1 MLLITCAQVLCR
13 VVKGEMQRLTG
24 NTKSFVCNCAL
35 ACLANTAGELANV
48 SSAASQRLIGE
59 FILMLFV
66 RAIGRRR
73 RVLFAGCFDL
83 LSRRYRKLR
92 LKPGNK
98 DASSYMANTGI
109 EPAADASAVRDLAAL
124 SLSAISTALTGRHRG
139 NPELVY
145 AALQRRDE
153 VFKPSFKA
161 DEVFKA
167 DDLVLVSNSNETETE
182 TERSMAQSAAVIESV
197 LEAYSA
203 RIDEAQARTKKPG
216 SHW

>member
-1 MLLITCAQVLCR
+1 VLLACVQVLCR

-24 NTKSFVCNCAL
+24 NTKSFVGNCAL

-66 RAIGRRR
+66 LAIGLRR
-73 RVLFAGCFDL
+73 RVLCTGCFDL

-98 DASSYMANTGI
+98 DANSYSANTGI

-124 SLSAISTALTGRHRG
+124 SLSAISTALTGRHRV

-153 VFKPSFKA
+153 VFK
-161 DEVFKA
+161 A
-167 DDLVLVSNSNETETE
+167 DDLVSNSNETETE
-182 TERSMAQSAAVIESV
+182 TERSMAQHAAAIERV

>member
-1 MLLITCAQVLCR
+1 
-13 VVKGEMQRLTG
+13 MQRLTG

-66 RAIGRRR
+66 RAIGLRR

-124 SLSAISTALTGRHRG
+124 SLSAISTALTGRHRD

-167 DDLVLVSNSNETETE
+167 DDLVSNSNETETE
-182 TERSMAQSAAVIESV
+182 TDRSMAQSAAAIESV

>member
-1 MLLITCAQVLCR
+1 MCT
-13 VVKGEMQRLTG
+13 
-24 NTKSFVCNCAL
+24 
-35 ACLANTAGELANV
+35 
-48 SSAASQRLIGE
+48 
-59 FILMLFV
+59 
-66 RAIGRRR
+66 
-73 RVLFAGCFDL
+73 GCFDL

-92 LKPGNK
+92 LKPGNE
-98 DASSYMANTGI
+98 DAIKSYSANTGI

-124 SLSAISTALTGRHRG
+124 SLSAISTALTGRHRV

-145 AALQRRDE
+145 AALQRKDE

-161 DEVFKA
+161 D
-167 DDLVLVSNSNETETE
+167 DLVSNSNETETE
-182 TERSMAQSAAVIESV
+182 TDRSMAQSAAAIERV

>member
-1 MLLITCAQVLCR
+1 
-13 VVKGEMQRLTG
+13 MQRLTG

-35 ACLANTAGELANV
+35 ACLANTAGELANA

-66 RAIGRRR
+66 REIGLRR
-73 RVLFAGCFDL
+73 RVLCTGCFDL

-92 LKPGNK
+92 LKPGNE
-98 DASSYMANTGI
+98 DAIKSYSANTGI

-124 SLSAISTALTGRHRG
+124 SLSAISTALTGRHRV

-145 AALQRRDE
+145 AALQR
-153 VFKPSFKA
+153 K

-167 DDLVLVSNSNETETE
+167 NSNETETE
-182 TERSMAQSAAVIESV
+182 TDRSMAQSAAAIERV

>member
-1 MLLITCAQVLCR
+1 
-13 VVKGEMQRLTG
+13 MQRLTG

-35 ACLANTAGELANV
+35 VCLANTAGELANV

-59 FILMLFV
+59 FIFMFV
-66 RAIGRRR
+66 LAIGLRR
-73 RVLFAGCFDL
+73 RVLFTGCFDL

-92 LKPGNK
+92 LKPGNR
-98 DASSYMANTGI
+98 DAKSYSANTGGI

-124 SLSAISTALTGRHRG
+124 SLSAISTALTGRHRV

-167 DDLVLVSNSNETETE
+167 DDLVSNSNETETE
-182 TERSMAQSAAVIESV
+182 TERSMAQSAAAIESV

>member
-1 MLLITCAQVLCR
+1 MFT
-13 VVKGEMQRLTG
+13 
-24 NTKSFVCNCAL
+24 
-35 ACLANTAGELANV
+35 
-48 SSAASQRLIGE
+48 
-59 FILMLFV
+59 
-66 RAIGRRR
+66 
-73 RVLFAGCFDL
+73 GCFDL

-98 DASSYMANTGI
+98 DAISYSANTGI

-124 SLSAISTALTGRHRG
+124 SLSAISTAMTGRHRD

-145 AALQRRDE
+145 AALQRKDE

-167 DDLVLVSNSNETETE
+167 DDLVSNETD
-182 TERSMAQSAAVIESV
+182 RSMAQHAAAIERV

>member
-1 MLLITCAQVLCR
+1 
-13 VVKGEMQRLTG
+13 
-24 NTKSFVCNCAL
+24 
-35 ACLANTAGELANV
+35 LANTAGELANV

-59 FILMLFV
+59 FILMFV
-66 RAIGRRR
+66 WAIGLRR
-73 RVLFAGCFDL
+73 RVLCTGCFDL

-98 DASSYMANTGI
+98 DAIKSYSANTGI

-124 SLSAISTALTGRHRG
+124 SLAAISTALTGRHRV

-145 AALQRRDE
+145 AALQRKDE

-161 DEVFKA
+161 DEDFKA
-167 DDLVLVSNSNETETE
+167 DDLVSNSNETETE
-182 TERSMAQSAAVIESV
+182 TDRSMAQSAAAIESV

>member
-1 MLLITCAQVLCR
+1 
-13 VVKGEMQRLTG
+13 MQRLTG

-66 RAIGRRR
+66 WAIGLRR
-73 RVLFAGCFDL
+73 RVLFTGCFDL

-98 DASSYMANTGI
+98 DAISYSANTGI

-124 SLSAISTALTGRHRG
+124 SLSAISTAMTGRHRD

-145 AALQRRDE
+145 AALQRKDE

-167 DDLVLVSNSNETETE
+167 GDLVSNSNETETE
-182 TERSMAQSAAVIESV
+182 TERSMAQSAAAIESV

>member
-1 MLLITCAQVLCR
+1 
-13 VVKGEMQRLTG
+13 MQRLTG
-24 NTKSFVCNCAL
+24 NTKSFVGNCAL

-59 FILMLFV
+59 FILMIV
-66 RAIGRRR
+66 WAIGLRR
-73 RVLFAGCFDL
+73 RVLCTGCFDL

-98 DASSYMANTGI
+98 DASSYSANTGI

-124 SLSAISTALTGRHRG
+124 SLSAISTALTGRHRV

-145 AALQRRDE
+145 AALQRKDE

-161 DEVFKA
+161 DKDFKA
-167 DDLVLVSNSNETETE
+167 DDLVSNSNETETE
-182 TERSMAQSAAVIESV
+182 RSMVQSAAAIERV

>member
-1 MLLITCAQVLCR
+1 VLCR

-35 ACLANTAGELANV
+35 VCLANTAGELANV

-59 FILMLFV
+59 YILMFAW
-66 RAIGRRR
+66 AIGLRR
-73 RVLFAGCFDL
+73 RVLCTGCFDL

-92 LKPGNK
+92 LKPGNE
-98 DASSYMANTGI
+98 DAIKSYSANTGI

-124 SLSAISTALTGRHRG
+124 SLSAISTALTGRHRV

-145 AALQRRDE
+145 AALQR
-153 VFKPSFKA
+153 K

-167 DDLVLVSNSNETETE
+167 DDLVSNSNETETE
-182 TERSMAQSAAVIESV
+182 TDRSMAQSAAAIERV

>member
-1 MLLITCAQVLCR
+1 VLLVCVQVLCR

-35 ACLANTAGELANV
+35 ACLANTAGELENV

-66 RAIGRRR
+66 WAIGMRR
-73 RVLFAGCFDL
+73 RVLFTGCFDL

-98 DASSYMANTGI
+98 DAKSYSAKTGI

-124 SLSAISTALTGRHRG
+124 SMSAISTALTGRHRV

-153 VFKPSFKA
+153 VFK
-161 DEVFKA
+161 A
-167 DDLVLVSNSNETETE
+167 DDLVSNSNETETE
-182 TERSMAQSAAVIESV
+182 TERSMAQSAAAIESV

>member
-1 MLLITCAQVLCR
+1 VFVCVQVLCR

-59 FILMLFV
+59 FIFMFV
-66 RAIGRRR
+66 LAIGLRR
-73 RVLFAGCFDL
+73 RVLFTGCFDL
-83 LSRRYRKLR
+83 LSRRCRKLR
-92 LKPGNK
+92 LKPGNT
-98 DASSYMANTGI
+98 DAIKSYSANTGI

-124 SLSAISTALTGRHRG
+124 SLSAISTALTGRHRV

-161 DEVFKA
+161 DEDFKA
-167 DDLVLVSNSNETETE
+167 DDLVSNSNETETE
-182 TERSMAQSAAVIESV
+182 TDRSMAQSAAAIESV

>member
-1 MLLITCAQVLCR
+1 
-13 VVKGEMQRLTG
+13 MQRLTG

-59 FILMLFV
+59 FILLLFV
-66 RAIGRRR
+66 WAIGLRR
-73 RVLFAGCFDL
+73 RVLFTGCFDL

-98 DASSYMANTGI
+98 DAIKSYSANTGI

-124 SLSAISTALTGRHRG
+124 SLSAISTALTGRHRD

-167 DDLVLVSNSNETETE
+167 DDLVSNETD
-182 TERSMAQSAAVIESV
+182 RSMAQHAAAIERV

>member
-1 MLLITCAQVLCR
+1 
-13 VVKGEMQRLTG
+13 MQRLTG

-35 ACLANTAGELANV
+35 VCLANTAGELANV

-66 RAIGRRR
+66 WAIGLRR
-73 RVLFAGCFDL
+73 RVLFTGCFDL

-92 LKPGNK
+92 LKPGNE
-98 DASSYMANTGI
+98 DAIKSYSANTGI
-109 EPAADASAVRDLAAL
+109 EPAADTSAVRDLAAL

-145 AALQRRDE
+145 AALQRKDE

-167 DDLVLVSNSNETETE
+167 DDLVSNETD
-182 TERSMAQSAAVIESV
+182 RSMAQHAAAIERV

>member
-1 MLLITCAQVLCR
+1 MLCR

-24 NTKSFVCNCAL
+24 NKKSFVGNCAL

-48 SSAASQRLIGE
+48 SSAASQRLIGA

-66 RAIGRRR
+66 WAIGLRR
-73 RVLFAGCFDL
+73 RVLCTGCFDL

-98 DASSYMANTGI
+98 GAIKSYSANTGI

-124 SLSAISTALTGRHRG
+124 SLSAISTALTGRHRV

-145 AALQRRDE
+145 AALQR
-153 VFKPSFKA
+153 K

-167 DDLVLVSNSNETETE
+167 DDLVSNSNETETE
-182 TERSMAQSAAVIESV
+182 TDRSMAQSAAAIERV
-197 LEAYSA
+197 LVAYSA

>member
-1 MLLITCAQVLCR
+1 VLCR

-59 FILMLFV
+59 YILMFAW
-66 RAIGRRR
+66 AIGLRR
-73 RVLFAGCFDL
+73 RVLCTGCFDL

-92 LKPGNK
+92 LKPGNE
-98 DASSYMANTGI
+98 DAIKSYSANTGI

-124 SLSAISTALTGRHRG
+124 SLSAISTALTGRHRV

-145 AALQRRDE
+145 AALQR
-153 VFKPSFKA
+153 K

-167 DDLVLVSNSNETETE
+167 DDLVSNSNETETE
-182 TERSMAQSAAVIESV
+182 TDRSMAQSAAAIERV

>member
-1 MLLITCAQVLCR
+1 MCT
-13 VVKGEMQRLTG
+13 
-24 NTKSFVCNCAL
+24 
-35 ACLANTAGELANV
+35 
-48 SSAASQRLIGE
+48 
-59 FILMLFV
+59 
-66 RAIGRRR
+66 
-73 RVLFAGCFDL
+73 GCFDL

-92 LKPGNK
+92 LKPGNE
-98 DASSYMANTGI
+98 DAIKSYSANTGGI

-124 SLSAISTALTGRHRG
+124 SLSAISTALTGRHRV

-167 DDLVLVSNSNETETE
+167 DDLVSKSNETETE
-182 TERSMAQSAAVIESV
+182 TERSMAQSAAAIERV

>member
-1 MLLITCAQVLCR
+1 
-13 VVKGEMQRLTG
+13 MQRLTG

-35 ACLANTAGELANV
+35 VCLANTAGELANV

-59 FILMLFV
+59 YILMFAW
-66 RAIGRRR
+66 AIGLRR
-73 RVLFAGCFDL
+73 RVLCTGCFDL

-92 LKPGNK
+92 LKPGNE
-98 DASSYMANTGI
+98 DAIKSYSANTGI

-124 SLSAISTALTGRHRG
+124 SLSAISTALTGRHRV

-145 AALQRRDE
+145 AALQR
-153 VFKPSFKA
+153 K

-167 DDLVLVSNSNETETE
+167 DDLVSNSNETETE
-182 TERSMAQSAAVIESV
+182 TDRSMAQSAAAIERV

>member
-1 MLLITCAQVLCR
+1 
-13 VVKGEMQRLTG
+13 MQRLTG
-24 NTKSFVCNCAL
+24 NKKSFVCNCAL

-59 FILMLFV
+59 FILMLSAW
-66 RAIGRRR
+66 AIGLRR
-73 RVLFAGCFDL
+73 RVLCTGCFDL

-98 DASSYMANTGI
+98 DAIKSYSANTGGI

-124 SLSAISTALTGRHRG
+124 SLSAISTALTGRHRV

-161 DEVFKA
+161 DEDFKA
-167 DDLVLVSNSNETETE
+167 DDLVSNSNETETE
-182 TERSMAQSAAVIESV
+182 TDRSMAQSAAAIESV

>member
-1 MLLITCAQVLCR
+1 MFT
-13 VVKGEMQRLTG
+13 
-24 NTKSFVCNCAL
+24 
-35 ACLANTAGELANV
+35 
-48 SSAASQRLIGE
+48 
-59 FILMLFV
+59 
-66 RAIGRRR
+66 
-73 RVLFAGCFDL
+73 GCFDL

-92 LKPGNK
+92 LKPGNR
-98 DASSYMANTGI
+98 DAKSYSANTGI

-124 SLSAISTALTGRHRG
+124 SLSEISTALTGRHRD

-145 AALQRRDE
+145 AALQR
-153 VFKPSFKA
+153 K

-167 DDLVLVSNSNETETE
+167 DDLVSNSNETETE
-182 TERSMAQSAAVIESV
+182 TETDRSMAQSAAAIESV

>member
-1 MLLITCAQVLCR
+1 VLCR

-35 ACLANTAGELANV
+35 ACLANTAGELENV

-66 RAIGRRR
+66 WAIGMRR
-73 RVLFAGCFDL
+73 RVLFTGCFDL

-98 DASSYMANTGI
+98 DAKSYSAKTGI

-124 SLSAISTALTGRHRG
+124 SMSAISTALTGRHRV

-153 VFKPSFKA
+153 VFK
-161 DEVFKA
+161 A
-167 DDLVLVSNSNETETE
+167 DDLVSNSNETETE
-182 TERSMAQSAAVIESV
+182 TERSMAQSAAAIESV

>member
-1 MLLITCAQVLCR
+1 MFT
-13 VVKGEMQRLTG
+13 
-24 NTKSFVCNCAL
+24 
-35 ACLANTAGELANV
+35 
-48 SSAASQRLIGE
+48 
-59 FILMLFV
+59 
-66 RAIGRRR
+66 
-73 RVLFAGCFDL
+73 GCFDL

-98 DASSYMANTGI
+98 DANSYSANTGI

-124 SLSAISTALTGRHRG
+124 SLSAISTALTGRHRV

-145 AALQRRDE
+145 AALQRKDE

-167 DDLVLVSNSNETETE
+167 DDLVSNETD
-182 TERSMAQSAAVIESV
+182 RSMAQHAAAIERV
-197 LEAYSA
+197 LEGYSA

>member
-1 MLLITCAQVLCR
+1 
-13 VVKGEMQRLTG
+13 MQRLTG

-35 ACLANTAGELANV
+35 VCLANTAGELANV

-59 FILMLFV
+59 YILMFAW
-66 RAIGRRR
+66 AIGLRR
-73 RVLFAGCFDL
+73 RVLCTGCFDL

-92 LKPGNK
+92 LKPGNE
-98 DASSYMANTGI
+98 DAIKSYSANTGI

-124 SLSAISTALTGRHRG
+124 SLSAISTALTGRHRV

-145 AALQRRDE
+145 AALQR
-153 VFKPSFKA
+153 K

-167 DDLVLVSNSNETETE
+167 NSNETETE
-182 TERSMAQSAAVIESV
+182 TDRSMAQSAAAIERV

>member
-1 MLLITCAQVLCR
+1 
-13 VVKGEMQRLTG
+13 MQRLTG

-35 ACLANTAGELANV
+35 VCLANTAGELANV
-48 SSAASQRLIGE
+48 SSAASQRLIGA

-66 RAIGRRR
+66 WAIGMRR

-92 LKPGNK
+92 LKPGNR
-98 DASSYMANTGI
+98 DAKSYSANTGGI

-124 SLSAISTALTGRHRG
+124 SLSAISTALTGRHRV

-145 AALQRRDE
+145 AALQRKDE

-167 DDLVLVSNSNETETE
+167 DDLVSNSNE
-182 TERSMAQSAAVIESV
+182 TERSMAQSAAAIERV

>member
-1 MLLITCAQVLCR
+1 MLLVCVQVLCR

-35 ACLANTAGELANV
+35 ACLANTAGELENV

-66 RAIGRRR
+66 WAIGMRR
-73 RVLFAGCFDL
+73 RVLFTGCFDL

-98 DASSYMANTGI
+98 DAKSYSAKTGI

-124 SLSAISTALTGRHRG
+124 SMSAISTALTGRHRV

-153 VFKPSFKA
+153 VFK
-161 DEVFKA
+161 A
-167 DDLVLVSNSNETETE
+167 DDLVSNSNETETE
-182 TERSMAQSAAVIESV
+182 TERSMAQSAAAIESV

>member
-1 MLLITCAQVLCR
+1 
-13 VVKGEMQRLTG
+13 MQRLTG
-24 NTKSFVCNCAL
+24 NKKSFVCNCAL

-59 FILMLFV
+59 YILMFAW
-66 RAIGRRR
+66 AIGLRR
-73 RVLFAGCFDL
+73 RVLCTGCFDL

-92 LKPGNK
+92 LKPGNE
-98 DASSYMANTGI
+98 DAIKSYSANTGI

-124 SLSAISTALTGRHRG
+124 SLSAISTALTGRHRV

-161 DEVFKA
+161 DEDFKA
-167 DDLVLVSNSNETETE
+167 DDLVSNSNETETE
-182 TERSMAQSAAVIESV
+182 TDRSMAQSAAAIERV

>member
-1 MLLITCAQVLCR
+1 VLCR

-24 NTKSFVCNCAL
+24 NKKSFVCNCAL

-59 FILMLFV
+59 FILMFV
-66 RAIGRRR
+66 WAIGLRR
-73 RVLFAGCFDL
+73 RVLCTGCFDL

-98 DASSYMANTGI
+98 DAIKSYSANTGI

-124 SLSAISTALTGRHRG
+124 SLAAISTALTGRHRV

-145 AALQRRDE
+145 AALQRKDE

-161 DEVFKA
+161 DEDFKA
-167 DDLVLVSNSNETETE
+167 DDLVSNSNELKLKLKLIGRWPKARR
-182 TERSMAQSAAVIESV
+182 RSSPCWRRT
-197 LEAYSA
+197 A
-203 RIDEAQARTKKPG
+203 RASTRRRRGRRSPEVTG
-216 SHW
+216 EFLF

>member
-1 MLLITCAQVLCR
+1 VFVCVQVLCR

-59 FILMLFV
+59 FILMFV
-66 RAIGRRR
+66 WAIGLRR
-73 RVLFAGCFDL
+73 RVLCTGCFDL

-92 LKPGNK
+92 LKPGNE
-98 DASSYMANTGI
+98 DAIKSYSANTGI

-124 SLSAISTALTGRHRG
+124 SLSAISTALTGRHRV

-145 AALQRRDE
+145 AALQR
-153 VFKPSFKA
+153 K

-167 DDLVLVSNSNETETE
+167 DDLVSNSNETETE
-182 TERSMAQSAAVIESV
+182 TDRSMAQSAAAIERV

>member
-1 MLLITCAQVLCR
+1 
-13 VVKGEMQRLTG
+13 MQRLTG
-24 NTKSFVCNCAL
+24 NKKSFVCNCAL

-59 FILMLFV
+59 FILMFV
-66 RAIGRRR
+66 WAIGLRR
-73 RVLFAGCFDL
+73 RVLCTGCFDL

-98 DASSYMANTGI
+98 DAIKSYSANTGI

-124 SLSAISTALTGRHRG
+124 SLAAISTALTGRHRV

-145 AALQRRDE
+145 AALQR
-153 VFKPSFKA
+153 K

-167 DDLVLVSNSNETETE
+167 DDLVSNSNETETE
-182 TERSMAQSAAVIESV
+182 TETDRSMAQSAAAIESV

>member
-1 MLLITCAQVLCR
+1 VLCR

-35 ACLANTAGELANV
+35 VCLANTAGELANV

-59 FILMLFV
+59 YILMFAW
-66 RAIGRRR
+66 AIGLRR
-73 RVLFAGCFDL
+73 RVLCTGCFDL

-92 LKPGNK
+92 LKPGNE
-98 DASSYMANTGI
+98 DAIKSYSANTGI

-124 SLSAISTALTGRHRG
+124 SLSAISTALTGRHRV

-145 AALQRRDE
+145 AALQR
-153 VFKPSFKA
+153 K

-167 DDLVLVSNSNETETE
+167 DDLVSNSNETETE
-182 TERSMAQSAAVIESV
+182 TDRSMAQSAAAIESV

>member
-1 MLLITCAQVLCR
+1 MFT
-13 VVKGEMQRLTG
+13 
-24 NTKSFVCNCAL
+24 
-35 ACLANTAGELANV
+35 
-48 SSAASQRLIGE
+48 
-59 FILMLFV
+59 
-66 RAIGRRR
+66 
-73 RVLFAGCFDL
+73 GCFDL

-92 LKPGNK
+92 LKPGNR
-98 DASSYMANTGI
+98 DAKSYSANTGGI
-109 EPAADASAVRDLAAL
+109 EPTADASAVRDLAAL
-124 SLSAISTALTGRHRG
+124 SLSAISTAMTGRHRD

-161 DEVFKA
+161 DEDFKA
-167 DDLVLVSNSNETETE
+167 DDLVSNSNETETE
-182 TERSMAQSAAVIESV
+182 TDRSMAQSAAAIESV

>member
-1 MLLITCAQVLCR
+1 
-13 VVKGEMQRLTG
+13 MQRLTG

-59 FILMLFV
+59 FILMLIV
-66 RAIGRRR
+66 WAIELRR
-73 RVLFAGCFDL
+73 RVLFTGCFDL

-92 LKPGNK
+92 LKPGNE
-98 DASSYMANTGI
+98 DANKSYSANTGI

-124 SLSAISTALTGRHRG
+124 SLSAISTALTGRHRV

-145 AALQRRDE
+145 AALQRKDE

-161 DEVFKA
+161 DKDFKA
-167 DDLVLVSNSNETETE
+167 DDLVSNSNETETE
-182 TERSMAQSAAVIESV
+182 RSMVQSAAAIERV

>member
-1 MLLITCAQVLCR
+1 
-13 VVKGEMQRLTG
+13 MQRLTG

-35 ACLANTAGELANV
+35 VCLANTAGELANV

-59 FILMLFV
+59 FILMLFAW
-66 RAIGRRR
+66 AIGLRR
-73 RVLFAGCFDL
+73 RVLFTGCFDL

-98 DASSYMANTGI
+98 DARDSYSANTGI

-124 SLSAISTALTGRHRG
+124 SLSAISTALTGRHRV

-161 DEVFKA
+161 DDVFKA
-167 DDLVLVSNSNETETE
+167 NDLVSNSNETETE
-182 TERSMAQSAAVIESV
+182 TDRSMAQSAAAIERV

>member
-1 MLLITCAQVLCR
+1 M
-13 VVKGEMQRLTG
+13 G
-24 NTKSFVCNCAL
+24 NCAL
-35 ACLANTAGELANV
+35 ACLANTAGELENV

-66 RAIGRRR
+66 WAIGMRR
-73 RVLFAGCFDL
+73 RVLFTGCFDL

-92 LKPGNK
+92 LKPGNE
-98 DASSYMANTGI
+98 DAIKSYSANTGI
-109 EPAADASAVRDLAAL
+109 EPAADASVVRDLAAL

-153 VFKPSFKA
+153 VFK
-161 DEVFKA
+161 A
-167 DDLVLVSNSNETETE
+167 DDLVSNSNETETE
-182 TERSMAQSAAVIESV
+182 TERSMAQSAAAIESV

>member
-1 MLLITCAQVLCR
+1 
-13 VVKGEMQRLTG
+13 MQRLTG
-24 NTKSFVCNCAL
+24 NKKSFVGNCAL

-59 FILMLFV
+59 FILMFV
-66 RAIGRRR
+66 WAIGLRR
-73 RVLFAGCFDL
+73 RVLCTGCFDL

-98 DASSYMANTGI
+98 DASSYSANTGI

-161 DEVFKA
+161 DEDFKA
-167 DDLVLVSNSNETETE
+167 DDLVSNSNETETE
-182 TERSMAQSAAVIESV
+182 TERSIAQSAAAIERV

>member
-1 MLLITCAQVLCR
+1 
-13 VVKGEMQRLTG
+13 MQRLTG

-66 RAIGRRR
+66 LAIGLRR
-73 RVLFAGCFDL
+73 RVLCTGCFDL

-92 LKPGNK
+92 LKPGNE
-98 DASSYMANTGI
+98 DAKSYSANTGGI

-124 SLSAISTALTGRHRG
+124 SLSAISTALTGRHRV

-182 TERSMAQSAAVIESV
+182 TETDRSMAQSAAAIERV

>member
-1 MLLITCAQVLCR
+1 VLLACVQVLCR

-24 NTKSFVCNCAL
+24 NTKSFVGNCAL

-66 RAIGRRR
+66 WAIGLRR
-73 RVLFAGCFDL
+73 RVLCTGCFDL

-92 LKPGNK
+92 LKPGNE
-98 DASSYMANTGI
+98 DAIKSYSANTGI

-124 SLSAISTALTGRHRG
+124 SLSAISTALTGRHRD

-167 DDLVLVSNSNETETE
+167 DDLVSNSNETETE
-182 TERSMAQSAAVIESV
+182 TDRSMAQSAAAIESV

>member
-1 MLLITCAQVLCR
+1 VLCR

-35 ACLANTAGELANV
+35 VCLANTAGELANV

-59 FILMLFV
+59 YILMFAW
-66 RAIGRRR
+66 AIGLRR
-73 RVLFAGCFDL
+73 RVLCTGCFDL

-92 LKPGNK
+92 LKPGNE
-98 DASSYMANTGI
+98 DAIKSYSANTGI

-124 SLSAISTALTGRHRG
+124 SLSAISTALTGRHRV

-145 AALQRRDE
+145 AALQRKDE

-161 DEVFKA
+161 DEDFKA
-167 DDLVLVSNSNETETE
+167 DDLVSNSNETETE
-182 TERSMAQSAAVIESV
+182 TDRSMAQSAAAIERV

>member
-1 MLLITCAQVLCR
+1 
-13 VVKGEMQRLTG
+13 MQRLTG

-59 FILMLFV
+59 FILMLFAW
-66 RAIGRRR
+66 AIGLRR
-73 RVLFAGCFDL
+73 RVLFTGCFDL

-98 DASSYMANTGI
+98 DAISYSANTGI

-124 SLSAISTALTGRHRG
+124 SLSAISTALTGRHRV

-167 DDLVLVSNSNETETE
+167 DDLVSNSNETETE
-182 TERSMAQSAAVIESV
+182 TERSMAQHVAAIERV